1 MIDLGIGYT
10 VIQSIIHRARKHDM
24 ILHLP
29 RAGNSAYIRQEGKK
43 YLSKLNPEKQ
53 REFKI

>member
-29 RAGNSAYIRQEGKK
+29 RAGNSAYVRQEGKK
-43 YLSKLNPEKQ
+43 CLSKLNPEKQ
-53 REFKI
+53 RKFK